1 MKTIRLKRPI
11 RVGHQIHP
19 NNAVFDA
26 TDDVAD
32 ELLGCDPPC
41 AEETDAIER
50 YPIGNPLTH
59 VDDFPVSGAE
69 KFPLAEPRK
78 GDDIGGVFTNDIDRH
93 VADNIRAGGPTLAPP
108 SKEPGP
114 AKVEVTKADEKK
126 AKDEADAAEAARLAA
141 AIPVVVVDDDKA
153 KAKKG

>member
-1 MKTIRLKRPI
+1 MKTIRLRKPI
-11 RVGHQIHP
+11 RAGKDIHP

-26 TDDVAD
+26 ADDVAD
-32 ELLGCDPPC
+32 ELIAAGC

-50 YPIGNPLTH
+50 YPIGNPLNH

-78 GDDIGGVFTNDIDRH
+78 GDDIGGTFVNHADRL
-93 VADNIRAGGPTLAPP
+93 VAERIQEGAPP
-108 SKEPGP
+108 FAPASKEPAP
-114 AKVEVTKADEKK
+114 AKVEVTKEMK
-126 AKDEADAAEAARLAA
+126 EAGEPPTAVEAAARAA
-141 AIPVVVVDDDKA
+141 APIPVVVVDDDKA